1 MRARSSAD
9 KQDDQKGSSRTF
21 TEAARRAQI
30 VGAAIEVIAEV
41 GYTKATFTRIAKQAG
56 LSSTGMISYHFA
68 GKDDLMREVVAE
80 VFRVADGYMV
90 PRIEAQPTGA
100 GRLRAYIESNI
111 ELIGEFPKHLPAAV
125 EVLANLRG
133 EDDSMREFC
142 AAMDSLV
149 DMHTHLIRES
159 QKAGEFGEFDPR
171 VMALAI
177 RGAIDSVVTRA
188 AKDPDFDAVAC
199 GRELADLFDRA
210 TRKDTRQ
217 DTGKDN
223 R

>member
-1 MRARSSAD
+1 MRARSSAG
-9 KQDDQKGSSRTF
+9 KQEDGGASRTF

-41 GYTKATFTRIAKQAG
+41 GYAKATFTRIAKQAG

-90 PRIEAQPTGA
+90 PRIEAQTTAA

-111 ELIGEFPKHLPAAV
+111 ELIGEFPKHLPAVV
-125 EVLANLRG
+125 EVLANIRG
-133 EDDSMREFC
+133 EDSSMREFC

-149 DMHTHLIRES
+149 DMHTHLIREA

-177 RGAIDSVVTRA
+177 RGAVDGVVSRA

-210 TRKDTRQ
+210 TRK
-217 DTGKDN
+217 
-223 R
+223 

>member
-1 MRARSSAD
+1 MRARNSSA
-9 KQDDQKGSSRTF
+9 KQEAEGASRTF

-30 VGAAIEVIAEV
+30 VEAAIEVIAEV
-41 GYTKATFTRIAKQAG
+41 GYAKTTFTRIAKQAG

-68 GKDDLMREVVAE
+68 GKGDLMREVVAE

-90 PRIEAQPTGA
+90 PRIEAQTTA
-100 GRLRAYIESNI
+100 SGRLRAFIESNI
-111 ELIGEFPKHLPAAV
+111 ELIGEFPKHLPAVV
-125 EVLANLRG
+125 EVLGNLRG
-133 EDDSMREFC
+133 EDASMREFC

-149 DMHTHLIRES
+149 DTHTHLIHEA

-177 RGAIDSVVTRA
+177 RGAIDGVVTRA
-188 AKDPDFDAVAC
+188 AKEPDFDAVAC

-210 TRKDTRQ
+210 TRKEQ
-217 DTGKDN
+217 
-223 R
+223 

>member
-1 MRARSSAD
+1 MRARSGAG
-9 KQDDQKGSSRTF
+9 KQDGEGSARTF

-41 GYTKATFTRIAKQAG
+41 GYAKTTFTRIAKQAG

-90 PRIEAQPTGA
+90 PRIEAQTTA
-100 GRLRAYIESNI
+100 SGRLRAFIESNI
-111 ELIGEFPKHLPAAV
+111 ELLGEFPRHLPAVV
-125 EVLANLRG
+125 EVLGNIRS
-133 EDDSMREFC
+133 DDSSMREFC

-149 DMHTHLIRES
+149 DTHTHLIREA
-159 QKAGEFGEFDPR
+159 QEAGEFGEFDPR

-177 RGAIDSVVTRA
+177 RGAIDGVVTRA
-188 AKDPDFDAVAC
+188 AKVPDFDPVAC

-210 TRKDTRQ
+210 TRKDA
-217 DTGKDN
+217 GKDAGKAN